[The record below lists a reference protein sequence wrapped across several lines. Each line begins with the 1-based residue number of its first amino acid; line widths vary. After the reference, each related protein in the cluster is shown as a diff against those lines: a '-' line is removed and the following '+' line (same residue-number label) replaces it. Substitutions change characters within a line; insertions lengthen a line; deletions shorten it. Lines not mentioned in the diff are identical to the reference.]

1 MKARDV
7 MTTHVVSVT
16 PDCSILEMAKRM
28 KQYRIS
34 GLPVINAGGV
44 LVGIVTEGDCL
55 HRSETNTEV
64 KRSGWR
70 SLLTSSETLAQEY
83 IRSHA
88 RKVGEVM
95 TPDPITVDE
104 DTDLDEVIHL
114 MEKNQVK
121 RLPVVNGGAVVGIVS
136 RANIVQALS
145 GLVRDSAPFRQD
157 DIVLRDKVRTEMS
170 KLPWAANEFVNV
182 TVKDGIVDLWGSFT
196 AYRQDTAVVVA
207 AENVPGVKEVRSHLA
222 WIDPMSGLVVYY
234 PEEQAQRASAELAS

>member
-7 MTTHVVSVT
+7 MTTNVVSVT
-16 PDCSILEMAKRM
+16 PDCPISEMAKRM
-28 KQYRIS
+28 QQYRIS
-34 GLPVINAGGV
+34 GLPVINAGGA

-55 HRSETNTEV
+55 HRTETNTEV

-95 TPDPITVDE
+95 TPDPITVSE
-104 DTDLDEVIHL
+104 DTELDEVIHL

-121 RLPVVNGGAVVGIVS
+121 RLPVVKGGTVVGIVS

-145 GLVRDSAPFRQD
+145 GLVRGSAPLRQD
-157 DIVLRDKVRTEMS
+157 DIAIRDKVQTEMG

-182 TVKDGIVDLWGSFT
+182 TVKDGVVDLWGSFT
-196 AYRQDTAVVVA
+196 AYRQDTAAIVA

-222 WIDPMSGLVVYY
+222 WIDPMSGYVVYY
-234 PEEQAQRASAELAS
+234 PDEESQRASVELAS